1 MKANVPPPT
10 ELPPTG
16 HLAPRVGFIFWVL
29 TAIAVGL
36 LAWNYFYP
44 PWHTSL
50 PKWLDEHE
58 PSLEIVAR

>member
-16 HLAPRVGFIFWVL
+16 HLAPRVGFIFWAL

-44 PWHTSL
+44 PLHTSL
-50 PKWLDEHE
+50 PCLDEQR
-58 PSLEIVAR
+58 PSLEVVVR